1 MVSTF
6 YNPGKTTADEINP
19 WNNLLGKALQ
29 SYNAMTMAKYL
40 PEQQEADIFHKRISP
55 LANIAISPVFSALE
69 PQAQQQ
75 ISNYISNALSSQQ
88 QQPQKSPIDAIKSL
102 FGGPS
107 APQAATGQ
115 QYQQTPS
122 TSMRQNIVEKLN
134 ARQAAPGSTIISP
147 EGSPVSSIPT
157 SSTTEGTQ
165 STLTAYEEL
174 EPRIQALAALSKKF
188 PGDLITKFDVAKDKA
203 ISGPLADEYKSF
215 KSLQKEIKPY
225 LKKLGYSDADAEDV
239 LKVGAGEKNY
249 AQRLKSFL
257 HRLEDTVKRSKKRE
271 GGISLI
277 NEEAPSKSIDE
288 KIARD
293 NAERTRANKVSSAMN
308 LRKMSTEELKQLLAS
323 MQ

>member
-1 MVSTF
+1 MTMTF
-6 YNPGKTTADEINP
+6 TFHSPRKLEADEISP
-19 WNNLLGKALQ
+19 WGNLLSNALA
-29 SYNAMTMAKYL
+29 SYNAMTTAKYL

-55 LANIAISPVFSALE
+55 LANIAVSPLFAGLE

-88 QQPQKSPIDAIKSL
+88 QQPQRSPVDAIKSL
-102 FGGPS
+102 FGGSS
-107 APQAATGQ
+107 APQPTSGQ
-115 QYQQTPS
+115 QQPPPS

-134 ARQAAPGSTIISP
+134 ARQASPGSTIISP
-147 EGSPVSSIPT
+147 EGNPVSSIPT

-203 ISGPLADEYKSF
+203 TSGPLADEYKSF

-249 AQRLKSFL
+249 AARLKSFL
-257 HRLEDTVKRSKKRE
+257 HRLEDSVKRSKKRE

-277 NEEAPSKSIDE
+277 DNEEQPKSIDE

-293 NAERTRANKVSSAMN
+293 ESERARANKVSSAIN
-308 LRKMSTEELKQLLAS
+308 LRKMSTEELKQLLAG
-323 MQ
+323 M